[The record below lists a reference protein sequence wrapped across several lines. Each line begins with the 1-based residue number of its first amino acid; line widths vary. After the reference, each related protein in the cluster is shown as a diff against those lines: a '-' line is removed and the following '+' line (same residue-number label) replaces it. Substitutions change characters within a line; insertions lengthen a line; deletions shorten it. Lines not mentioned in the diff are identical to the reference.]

1 MKITKCVLFVEGK
14 GYFRNYTDYFDST
27 NRKYSKKAV
36 FVDAIQ
42 EAKVYSHPSRAK
54 ISMQNIQKIL
64 GVQLVNMKYKIVP
77 VALIELK

>member
-14 GYFRNYTDYFDST
+14 GYLRNYADYFDST
-27 NRKYSKKAV
+27 NRKYSKKPV

-42 EAKVYSHPSRAK
+42 EARVYSSLGRAR
-54 ISMQNIQKIL
+54 ISVRNIQKIL
-64 GVQLVNMKYKIVP
+64 GLQLVNMKYKIVP

>member
-14 GYFRNYTDYFDST
+14 GYFRNYTSYFDYT
-27 NRKYSKKAV
+27 NHKRSKKAV

-42 EAKVYSHPSRAK
+42 EAKVYSHPSRARV
-54 ISMQNIQKIL
+54 SVQNIQKIL
-64 GVQLVNMKYKIVP
+64 GLQLVNMKYKIVP

>member
-14 GYFRNYTDYFDST
+14 GYFRNYT
-27 NRKYSKKAV
+27 NRKRSKKAV

-42 EAKVYSHPSRAK
+42 EAKVYSHPSRAE
-54 ISMQNIQKIL
+54 ISVKNIQKIL
-64 GVQLVNMKYKIVP
+64 GLQLVNMKYKIVP

>member
-14 GYFRNYTDYFDST
+14 GYFRNYTGYFDYA
-27 NRKYSKKAV
+27 NRKHNKKAV

-54 ISMQNIQKIL
+54 ISVQNIQKIL
-64 GVQLVNMKYKIVP
+64 ELQLVNMKYKIVP

>member
-14 GYFRNYTDYFDST
+14 GYFRNYN
-27 NRKYSKKAV
+27 NRKRSKKAV

-42 EAKVYSHPSRAK
+42 EAKVYSHPSRAR
-54 ISMQNIQKIL
+54 ISVQNIQKIL
-64 GVQLVNMKYKIVP
+64 GLQLVNMKYKIVP

>member
-14 GYFRNYTDYFDST
+14 GYFRNYTGYFDYTSH
-27 NRKYSKKAV
+27 KCSKKAV

-42 EAKVYSHPSRAK
+42 EAKVYSHPSRAR
-54 ISMQNIQKIL
+54 ISVKNIQKIL
-64 GVQLVNMKYKIVP
+64 GLQLVNMKYKIVP

>member
-14 GYFRNYTDYFDST
+14 GYFRNYTDAFDYTSH
-27 NRKYSKKAV
+27 KHIKKAV

-42 EAKVYSHPSRAK
+42 EARVYSSPGRAR
-54 ISMQNIQKIL
+54 ISVRNIQKIL
-64 GVQLVNMKYKIVP
+64 GLQLVNMKYKIVP